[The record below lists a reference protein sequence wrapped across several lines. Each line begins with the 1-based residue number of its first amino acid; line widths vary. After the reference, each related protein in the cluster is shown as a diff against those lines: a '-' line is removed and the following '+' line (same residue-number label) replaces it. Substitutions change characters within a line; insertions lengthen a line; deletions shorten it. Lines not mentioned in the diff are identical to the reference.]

1 MGDQSNFR
9 LKTDI
14 SNNKKNKKNP
24 ISDLRKN
31 MPPKKTISEGR
42 VKKRPVEEEI
52 EALEEENKMED
63 ENKQK

>member
-1 MGDQSNFR
+1 
-9 LKTDI
+9 
-14 SNNKKNKKNP
+14 
-24 ISDLRKN
+24 

-52 EALEEENKMED
+52 DALEEENKMEE